1 MSEALLSPSASLM
14 RLLSVSV
21 AALAAL
27 ALVVLGVKIGTD
39 GLGLLT
45 GERNPAS
52 VTLSPTAALVDLP
65 RARPTTANPDLRG
78 TLLSLLPPGALD
90 AAVDDAPATPAPSAP
105 PAIPAAPA
113 AGPAPSTE
121 PAPPGAPAPAPTP
134 APTPIGA
141 LPVPVPTPVP
151 VPAPIPAPVSE
162 PVVGTVDQLIETVT
176 GTLGL

>member
-39 GLGLLT
+39 GLGVLT

-90 AAVDDAPATPAPSAP
+90 ERIDT
-105 PAIPAAPA
+105 PAAPA
-113 AGPAPSTE
+113 PLAPVAGPGAPTSGPAPSTDTAPPVA
-121 PAPPGAPAPAPTP
+121 PAPEPAPAPL
-134 APTPIGA
+134 PTDA
-141 LPVPVPTPVP
+141 LPVPVPVP
-151 VPAPIPAPVSE
+151 VPAPIPAPVSD
-162 PVVGTVDQLIETVT
+162 PVVGTVDQLVETVT

>member
-39 GLGLLT
+39 GLGVLT

-65 RARPTTANPDLRG
+65 RARPTATNPDLRG

-90 AAVDDAPATPAPSAP
+90 VADEATVTATPAASTAT
-105 PAIPAAPA
+105 PAAPT
-113 AGPAPSTE
+113 GPAPSTDTAPPE
-121 PAPPGAPAPAPTP
+121 APAPGPAPAPL
-134 APTPIGA
+134 PTDA
-141 LPVPVPTPVP
+141 LPVPVPVPVPTPIPVP
-151 VPAPIPAPVSE
+151 VSD
-162 PVVGTVDQLIETVT
+162 PVVGTVDQLVETVT